1 MDFNALLNT
10 IIMLFIFMTV
20 GFVASKLNII
30 DEIASKRL
38 SKLIITIC
46 QPCLIISS
54 LLKFEY

>member
-38 SKLIITIC
+38 SKLFVHFIT
-46 QPCLIISS
+46 SG
-54 LLKFEY
+54 